1 MLDCEGV
8 LSARE
13 SLLLCMNAV
22 FLCVCGSPC
31 APREQLLL
39 LAAALA
45 AASHMPSDCAGYS
58 TGQSYARHPL
68 LCTGEHLG
76 FRSLFLPE
84 MAIKTCVLSHA
95 TPFSCETSRRL
106 RYADLILIVP

>member
-1 MLDCEGV
+1 V
-8 LSARE
+8 LPE
-13 SLLLCMNAV
+13 PLLLFAGV
-22 FLCVCGSPC
+22 AS
-31 APREQLLL
+31 
-39 LAAALA
+39 
-45 AASHMPSDCAGYS
+45 ASHMPSDCAGYS

-95 TPFSCETSRRL
+95 TVGSRAKHRVGF
-106 RYADLILIVP
+106 ATPPT